1 MTPSLRHIVA
11 LGVIGMAAIGPGTV
25 SAAPADALAKAQLH
39 AYPGETY
46 SQYYGGRRYGY
57 RGGYR
62 RGGGGAG
69 VAAGLIGGLAA
80 GALIGGAIASQAA
93 PGPAPG
99 YYPGPGAPAYGPP
112 VAAYGGGPVPVG
124 NVYGRDPNWVS
135 YCASRYRSFDPVSGT
150 YLGRDG
156 YRYPC
161 E

>member
-1 MTPSLRHIVA
+1 MTPSLRHFVA
-11 LGVIGMAAIGPGTV
+11 LGALGLGALGGPGTA

-39 AYPGETY
+39 AYPGEAY
-46 SQYYGGRRYGY
+46 SQYYRRGY
-57 RGGYR
+57 GYR

-69 VAAGLIGGLAA
+69 VAAGVIGGLAA

-93 PGPAPG
+93 PGPG
-99 YYPGPGAPAYGPP
+99 YYPAPGEP

-124 NVYGRDPNWVS
+124 NVYGRDPNWVN

-156 YRYPC
+156 FRYPC

>member
-1 MTPSLRHIVA
+1 MTPSLRHILA
-11 LGVIGMAAIGPGTV
+11 LGALGMAAIGPGAA
-25 SAAPADALAKAQLH
+25 SAAPADGLAKAQLH

-46 SQYYGGRRYGY
+46 SQYYPGRRYGGY

-93 PGPAPG
+93 PAPGPG
-99 YYPGPGAPAYGPP
+99 YYPGAPA
-112 VAAYGGGPVPVG
+112 AAYGGGPVPVG

-156 YRYPC
+156 FRYPC

>member
-1 MTPSLRHIVA
+1 MTPSLRHFVA
-11 LGVIGMAAIGPGTV
+11 LGALGLAAIGPGAV
-25 SAAPADALAKAQLH
+25 SAAPADALAKAQMQT
-39 AYPGETY
+39 YPGEAY
-46 SQYYGGRRYGY
+46 SQYRGRHYGGY

-69 VAAGLIGGLAA
+69 VAAGVIGGLAA

-93 PGPAPG
+93 PGPG
-99 YYPGPGAPAYGPP
+99 YYAGPGAP
-112 VAAYGGGPVPVG
+112 VAAYGGPVPVG
-124 NVYGRDPNWVS
+124 NVYGRDPNWVN

-156 YRYPC
+156 FRYPC